1 MRIDR
6 SCLALAYLLIGSSV
20 LWGCKK
26 ETEEPDPAPPA
37 GGEELIALDEMLSDA
52 QYAILE
58 TAPDEFIAMEGIL
71 LDNGLTVDET
81 ILAHDPNWLDDMPYQ
96 RDGFDASGLTAD
108 EQRYL
113 LLAKMLVVGNY
124 LVDDAEHTHPADGAG
139 RPACSGLRYGYGSRR
154 YWERG
159 TPRGPA
165 NPNSG
170 TTCAPDPGCTS
181 EQIYALDCSAM
192 VYWMGYYGGLR
203 FSVDELLANTV
214 YLADSSHWND
224 AFTAT
229 GADNYD
235 ELSMQCITGNLPA
248 GQMQTGDVVCWSG
261 HIGVVLGQGPDRWV
275 YQSNGQPRQCPNSG
289 SGCTANDNANR
300 GPRMMR
306 LTQSDLDQFGSSY
319 TVLRIGGDCATSIE
333 DFDGNVYEVVRI
345 GDQCWCKEDL
355 RTTHYANGDPIPEH
369 SFLTAWPDSTSG
381 LCASLFQF
389 NGFDDYEIPY
399 GKHYNWYA
407 VTDPREVCP
416 AGWHLPTGQEMWD
429 LVYLID
435 LGFSVTDNVLMN
447 SGPEHWGVAN
457 TATNATGFNAVPA
470 GVRVT
475 NTSTVVWALGEYALF
490 WSSTS
495 TTSWDAQSGEVNG
508 NSNMH
513 TSDFRG
519 SGLSVRCVRN

>member
-1 MRIDR
+1 MAQTQFTIFQNDGTVLQIPATAID
-6 SCLALAYLLIGSSV
+6 SLTYSFQSAGELASVSMAPIGSV
-20 LWGCKK
+20 
-26 ETEEPDPAPPA
+26 AA
-37 GGEELIALDEMLSDA
+37 GITLHATV
-52 QYAILE
+52 AIGGGSTVTARGFCYG
-58 TAPDEFIAMEGIL
+58 TAPDPTM
-71 LDNGLTVDET
+71 
-81 ILAHDPNWLDDMPYQ
+81 
-96 RDGFDASGLTAD
+96 
-108 EQRYL
+108 
-113 LLAKMLVVGNY
+113 
-124 LVDDAEHTHPADGAG
+124 ADGVIDMG
-139 RPACSGLRYGYGSRR
+139 N
-154 YWERG
+154 G
-159 TPRGPA
+159 TG
-165 NPNSG
+165 
-170 TTCAPDPGCTS
+170 DM
-181 EQIYALDCSAM
+181 D
-192 VYWMGYYGGLR
+192 
-203 FSVDELLANTV
+203 SVLTNLIANTTYHV
-214 YLADSSHWND
+214 R
-224 AFTAT
+224 AFATTAYGT
-229 GADNYD
+229 AFSAPYSISLGAGGA
-235 ELSMQCITGNLPA
+235 LQGN
-248 GQMQTGDVVCWSG
+248 
-261 HIGVVLGQGPDRWV
+261 GVVDIDG
-275 YQSNGQPRQCPNSG
+275 NSYP
-289 SGCTANDNANR
+289 S
-300 GPRMMR
+300 
-306 LTQSDLDQFGSSY
+306 
-319 TVLRIGGDCATSIE
+319 VIIGG
-333 DFDGNVYEVVRI
+333 
-345 GDQCWCKEDL
+345 KEWMAMNL